1 VFAVKRWRAEIVAV
15 RWRILLIIPLV
26 ALLVGPLYAGR
37 RPDFLGIAFFYW
49 YEFAATV
56 VSAWITFIV
65 TEPSS
70 RPARPPR
77 FDEEPRFS
85 RDPSIR
91 REPSRT
97 LTRAG

>member
-1 VFAVKRWRAEIVAV
+1 MRRLWAKIVAV

-49 YEFAATV
+49 YEFAAMV
-56 VSAWITFIV
+56 VSIWITFIV
-65 TEPSS
+65 TEPSAR
-70 RPARPPR
+70 RPRGKPV
-77 FDEEPRFS
+77 EGEPRFS